1 MKKLLKKNKSKK
13 ELPAR
18 ITNDTIA
25 EHREKVLA
33 KGRRHKYPVQYT
45 KHRLVWVTAIVS
57 FIVLILFAAAVWLQL
72 YVWRDTG
79 DLAYRI
85 VRIAPLPVASIDGE
99 QAKYSDYL
107 LYHRSTLAVLKSQGQ
122 ADQKDKVKFYQQQ
135 SIDKALEVAYAQK
148 LAREQNVSIDEN
160 KIHDLMKQQREASK
174 LSEAAYESV
183 VSDNLHWSMEELITA
198 MRYTLLKQEVSF
210 AVDKEAKEISDQVA
224 EKISSGVSL
233 SDIANE
239 LGSKVQFVPDLPVS
253 KNNADGGLTKAAL
266 ALEKGKTS
274 GVIKTLSGD
283 GYYYVTLNST
293 ENDTVNYSY
302 IKIPLNAFRQQFN
315 DLKKNNKVTYY
326 ISIES

>member
-1 MKKLLKKNKSKK
+1 M
-13 ELPAR
+13 
-18 ITNDTIA
+18 
-25 EHREKVLA
+25 
-33 KGRRHKYPVQYT
+33 
-45 KHRLVWVTAIVS
+45 
-57 FIVLILFAAAVWLQL
+57 
-72 YVWRDTG
+72 
-79 DLAYRI
+79 
-85 VRIAPLPVASIDGE
+85 
-99 QAKYSDYL
+99 

-183 VSDNLHWSMEELITA
+183 VSDNLHWSMDELRTA

-224 EKISSGVSL
+224 KKISSGVSL

-239 LGSKVQFVPDLPVS
+239 LGSKVQFVPDLSVS

-266 ALEKGKTS
+266 VLEKGKTS

-283 GYYYVTLNST
+283 G
-293 ENDTVNYSY
+293 
-302 IKIPLNAFRQQFN
+302 
-315 DLKKNNKVTYY
+315 
-326 ISIES
+326 IEDRKSVV